1 MEGWGITTIEA
12 NACGTPVV
20 ASRVSGLKDS
30 VKNPHTG
37 YLVDYGDVDGF
48 ANKITELLTN
58 KSTRNSMSKE
68 AYEWAK
74 EFDWDISA
82 ANSLKL
88 IEKNG

>member
-37 YLVDYGDVDGF
+37 YLVDYGDVDAF
-48 ANKITELLTN
+48 ADKIAKLLTN
-58 KSTRNSMSKE
+58 KTVRSSMSEE
-68 AYEWAK
+68 AENWAK
-74 EFDWDISA
+74 KFDWNISA
-82 ANSLKL
+82 NKSLE
-88 IEKNG
+88 IING